1 MINLSSNGKKSFKV
15 LIIAVCCFT
24 VAILITNGSVA
35 VPSANSLG
43 NTSTAGNNG
52 NTNKILVLSFD
63 DNRKGD
69 FTYGKPILDKY
80 GFKATFFIICGK
92 TTDKGAMNW
101 QDIAAMQRDGMDIES
116 HTMTHA
122 HLDTLS
128 QSQLNTEIGGSKQCL
143 ASHGYNATIFAYPYD
158 EGSDNKTVV
167 NLVAKYYDIG
177 RSGSEPL
184 MFLDCKGFKKHPQ
197 ANCITYTSQG
207 DLTYANR
214 YAFRSL
220 SFDVKEIK
228 DLFNNAT
235 IFSDFIKEVNSQEI
249 YNQNGKINAVPV
261 VTFHNVAQTT
271 NKPYYTNA
279 GLFDQLMKYLHN
291 NGFRVLTL
299 KHIGYDTQTNSFY
312 LKNSSETNSGLTANT
327 TDASNTSIL
336 NNKTNINNKTP
347 STTITS
353 TAAATT
359 HHHVKGVKVL
369 HVHTIPS
376 TVTVGNAFKLQGIV
390 FNNSSATI
398 ILDNGTCTASPLSIT
413 FNANVVTE
421 LKAETAAS
429 CKSQQVPLMPGEQS
443 GIQAPNTSG
452 MAYKATNPGMTNATM
467 TFKYGV
473 ETARSKSPIN
483 DSISRGYTFNIQSGN
498 DRPPTA
504 TTTSSSTNQAQHQKQ
519 PLQIQTTSSGTN
531 FADGS

>member
-1 MINLSSNGKKSFKV
+1 LEE
-15 LIIAVCCFT
+15 T
-24 VAILITNGSVA
+24 
-35 VPSANSLG
+35 
-43 NTSTAGNNG
+43 
-52 NTNKILVLSFD
+52 VLSFD

-158 EGSDNKTVV
+158 EGSDNRTVV

-184 MFLDCKGFKKHPQ
+184 MFLDCKGFKHHPQ
-197 ANCITYTSQG
+197 ADCRTYTSDG
-207 DLTYANR
+207 SLTYANR

-228 DLFNNAT
+228 DLFDNAT

-271 NKPYYTNA
+271 NKPYYTNV
-279 GLFDQLMKYLHN
+279 GLFDQLMKYLHD
-291 NGFRVLTL
+291 NGFRVL
-299 KHIGYDTQTNSFY
+299 KSKQIGYDTQTSSFY
-312 LKNSSETNSGLTANT
+312 LKNSPETNTGVTNT
-327 TDASNTSIL
+327 TNASDTS
-336 NNKTNINNKTP
+336 NINNKTNMSTKTP
-347 STTITS
+347 STTVTT
-353 TAAATT
+353 TATTTT
-359 HHHVKGVKVL
+359 HHHIKGVKVL

-376 TVTVGNAFKLQGIV
+376 EVSVGNAFNLQGIV

-398 ILDNGTCTASPLSIT
+398 TFANGTCTTPSPLSIT

-421 LKAETAAS
+421 PKAVAAS
-429 CKSQQVPLMPGEQS
+429 PV
-443 GIQAPNTSG
+443 N
-452 MAYKATNPGMTNATM
+452 
-467 TFKYGV
+467 
-473 ETARSKSPIN
+473 RSKSP
-483 DSISRGYTFNIQSGN
+483 
-498 DRPPTA
+498 
-504 TTTSSSTNQAQHQKQ
+504 
-519 PLQIQTTSSGTN
+519 
-531 FADGS
+531 